1 MRAVVTGGAGFI
13 GSHLVDHLVEAGDEV
28 IVIDCLAKTSTRYI
42 DHYIQ
47 SGEVTFIHANLL
59 SDTWQGILSGVNR
72 VYHMAADPDVRE
84 SSIHPQ
90 GQLQNTI
97 IATHRVLEAMREYGV
112 REIVFTSTSTVYG
125 EATVI
130 PTPESYT
137 PMEPVSVYGAS
148 KLACE
153 ALISAYSHSYD
164 MQSWIFR
171 FANIVGSRS
180 GHGIIIDFIRKISDN
195 PDELEI
201 LGDGK
206 QIKSYLLVSAC
217 IEGILFGAGNAKKRV
232 NFLNIGSEDW
242 INVTAIADIIV
253 SEMGLSHVTY
263 HYTGGSRGWVGD
275 VPQMQLSIDTMKKLG
290 WEPGINSEESIRGA
304 VRSLLAERRFFES
317 ER

>member
-47 SGEVTFIHANLL
+47 SGTITFIHANLL
-59 SDTWQGILSGVNR
+59 SDTWQGVLSGADR

-84 SSIHPQ
+84 SSIHPV
-90 GQLQNTI
+90 GQLENTI
-97 IATHRVLEAMREYGV
+97 IATHRVLEAMREYRV
-112 REIVFTSTSTVYG
+112 REMIFTSTSTVYG

-153 ALISAYSHSYD
+153 ALISGYSHSYD
-164 MQSWIFR
+164 MQSWIYR
-171 FANIVGSRS
+171 FANIVGPRS
-180 GHGIIIDFIRKISDN
+180 GHGIIIDFIKKLSN
-195 PDELEI
+195 NTNELEI

-206 QIKSYLLVSAC
+206 QIKSYLHVSAC
-217 IEGILFGAGNAKKRV
+217 IKGILFGVRNARNRV
-232 NFLNIGSEDW
+232 NYLNIGSEDW
-242 INVTAIADIIV
+242 INVTAIADIVV
-253 SEMGLSHVTY
+253 SEMGLTHVTY

-290 WEPGINSEESIRGA
+290 WEPEINSEESIRGT
-304 VRSLLAERRFFES
+304 VCSLLAERDFFETKK
-317 ER
+317 